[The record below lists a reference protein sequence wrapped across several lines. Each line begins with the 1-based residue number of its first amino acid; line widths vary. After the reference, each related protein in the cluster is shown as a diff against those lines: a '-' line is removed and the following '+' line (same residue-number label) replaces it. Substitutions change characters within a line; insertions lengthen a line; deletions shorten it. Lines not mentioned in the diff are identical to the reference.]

1 MGQVCIWCIV
11 LKDNLLLLLSTLFI
25 ALDRSVLFVDVFNS
39 NLAVMLFKFGAYLYS
54 GSATML
60 SESIHSLA
68 DMLNQVWY
76 DWIYLHLAKKGNPC
90 KDTLKMAHIIPK
102 QLSIFKQKVN
112 SYSWKK
118 WYDNALNLFLSWQE
132 QI

>member
-1 MGQVCIWCIV
+1 MGQVCIWCKV

-76 DWIYLHLAKKGNPC
+76 D
-90 KDTLKMAHIIPK
+90 
-102 QLSIFKQKVN
+102 
-112 SYSWKK
+112 
-118 WYDNALNLFLSWQE
+118 
-132 QI
+132 